1 MPPVLSNN
9 AGRQARRGLRIAP
22 VPFPCFFPPYFYVN
36 ACPCGI
42 RYFYGLRSFLFYA
55 RLGVLAF
62 VVKDLLTAAVHR
74 CKHLS
79 EADIRW
85 TLF

>member
-9 AGRQARRGLRIAP
+9 AGRQARRGLRT
-22 VPFPCFFPPYFYVN
+22 VSLLYPYFYVN

-85 TLF
+85 TLL

>member
-1 MPPVLSNN
+1 MPLVLSNN
-9 AGRQARRGLRIAP
+9 AGRQARRGLCIAP
-22 VPFPCFFPPYFYVN
+22 APFPYLIPPYFYVN
-36 ACPCGI
+36 ACPCEVP
-42 RYFYGLRSFLFYA
+42 YLYGLRSFLFYA